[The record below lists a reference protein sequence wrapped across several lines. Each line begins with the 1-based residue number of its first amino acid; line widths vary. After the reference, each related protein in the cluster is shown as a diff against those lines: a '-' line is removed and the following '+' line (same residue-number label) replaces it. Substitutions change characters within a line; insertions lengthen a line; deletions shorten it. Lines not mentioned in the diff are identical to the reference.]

1 MRPAAA
7 DVLLKLTEPLMPRK
21 RFRLELKQETLYLG
35 DRTLVFCTLKLP
47 RLEEPQDRF
56 RDLDSIAEQALKAAE
71 LGADIIDLS
80 AMSLNPNRWPVKADV
95 ELRSIIPMVK
105 RLRKDNLPY
114 ICITTC
120 HAEVAAEALQAG
132 ATFINDPSGLKI
144 DPELAPAVSQ
154 HDGALIVAHMRETP
168 PSWNALSP
176 LHDPVNEAL
185 VVLSANVNRALRAG
199 VPKTRILVDPGLGLG
214 KRKEEN
220 SQILGQYA
228 RLREIDYPVVITC
241 AGKLFQGDPVPSGAE
256 AAELAAATF
265 ALQAGVHAIRGPYAI
280 DYRAMANVVD
290 PLLLMR
296 GTVDQAAKRPMTPPR
311 PRMAPAPLHPLVDTE
326 GAMSR
331 KGKLPPLRPL
341 RPPVRGE

>member
-1 MRPAAA
+1 
-7 DVLLKLTEPLMPRK
+7 MPRK

-35 DRTLVFCTLKLP
+35 DRTLVFCTFKLP
-47 RLEEPQDRF
+47 RLEEPHHRF
-56 RDLDSIAEQALKAAE
+56 HDLDSIAGQAIRAAE
-71 LGADIIDLS
+71 LGADIIDVS
-80 AMSLNPNRWPVKADV
+80 AMSLNPNRWPVKAAV
-95 ELRSIIPMVK
+95 ELRSVIPMVR
-105 RLRKDNLPY
+105 RLKKENLPW
-114 ICITTC
+114 ICVTTC

-144 DPELAPAVSQ
+144 DPELAPAVSH

-168 PSWNALSP
+168 PSWNALAP
-176 LHDPVNEAL
+176 LHDPVNEAM

-228 RLREIDYPVVITC
+228 RFREMDYPVVITC
-241 AGKLFQGDPVPSGAE
+241 AGKLFQGEPVPGGAE

-265 ALQAGVHAIRGPYAI
+265 AIQAGAHAIRGPYAI
-280 DYRAMANVVD
+280 DYRAMANVID

-296 GTVDQAAKRPMTPPR
+296 GAVDQGAAKRPMAPAR
-311 PRMAPAPLHPLVDTE
+311 PRVAPPLHPLVDTE
-326 GAMSR
+326 GAVSR

-341 RPPVRGE
+341 RPPMRGE